1 MKVLVF
7 GRSGQVARALAA
19 RAPADWDMTTL
30 GREGAD
36 LNDPAA
42 CAAAIT
48 AHRPDVVINAAA
60 YTGVDAAET
69 DTATAM
75 RVNADSPGAM
85 ARACADIGAVFLHI
99 STDYVFDGS
108 GDAPHVP
115 DAPTGPLGVYG
126 HSKLA
131 GEDAVRAAMTAAG
144 STHAILRTAW
154 VFSDTGANFVRTMLR
169 LGRTRSE
176 LRVVADQWGGPTPAG
191 AIADALITMAQALHA
206 TPALSGT
213 YHFSGT
219 PHVTWAAFA
228 RAIFDVAG
236 MPVQVHDIPSAE
248 YPTPARRPAN
258 SRLAC
263 STTTA
268 AFGIH
273 EPDWRAALTD
283 IIPALIAQEATP

>member
-1 MKVLVF
+1 MRVMVF

-19 RAPADWDMTTL
+19 RAPAGWDLIAL

-42 CAAAIT
+42 CADAIT

-69 DTATAM
+69 DAATAM

-85 ARACADIGAVFLHI
+85 ARACADRGAVFLHI

-108 GDAPHVP
+108 GDAPHAP

-126 HSKLA
+126 RSKLA
-131 GEDAVRAAMTAAG
+131 GEQAVSAAMTAG
-144 STHAILRTAW
+144 GGTHAILRTAW
-154 VFSDTGANFVRTMLR
+154 VFSDTGANFVRSMLR
-169 LGRTRSE
+169 LGRTRAE
-176 LRVVADQWGGPTPAG
+176 LRVVADQWGGPTPAP
-191 AIADALITMAQALHA
+191 AIADALITMARALHK

-213 YHFSGT
+213 YHFSGA
-219 PHVTWAAFA
+219 PHVTWATFA

-236 MPVQVHDIPSAE
+236 MAVQVHDIPSAE

-258 SRLAC
+258 SRLEC

-268 AFGIH
+268 AFGITP
-273 EPDWRAALTD
+273 PDWRAALQD